1 MRQGPHHGAQKSTT
15 TGIDDVEVAASNADA
30 SGTST
35 GVAGCGNA
43 AWHLAQRA
51 DRPSVW

>member
-15 TGIDDVEVAASNADA
+15 TGIDDVEVAASNAAA

-35 GVAGCGNA
+35 AVAGRVNA
-43 AWHLAQRA
+43 AWHLAHRA

>member
-1 MRQGPHHGAQKSTT
+1 M
-15 TGIDDVEVAASNADA
+15 AASNADA

-43 AWHLAQRA
+43 AWHLAHRA
-51 DRPSVW
+51 ARPSVWYRRRLVAPHDGHVIRTP